1 MSIQA
6 KVNQRESLQKLD
18 EDNIPEILYTKV
30 LALLSRKS
38 KLTAREI
45 AKEIGLNTRQDI
57 QPRLTELLGKGLI
70 VESGK
75 KFDEITKRTVTTY
88 SLIELKFKEI
98 SWNKLK
104 TKERKVYGN
113 KRRS

>member
-6 KVNQRESLQKLD
+6 KINQRESLQKLD

-38 KLTAREI
+38 KLTAKEI
-45 AKEIGLNTRQDI
+45 AKGIGRSNRQDI

-75 KFDEITKRTVTTY
+75 KFDTETLRKVNTY
-88 SLIELKFKEI
+88 SLKE
-98 SWNKLK
+98 SSK
-104 TKERKVYGN
+104 
-113 KRRS
+113 